1 MTSSTTSKKT
11 SAPET
16 NKVVELK
23 PPRAKASAS
32 GHAGAQPLYVQIKE
46 LLRNRILDGVYPP
59 HAQLPSESEMMAAFD
74 VSRIT
79 VRQALGD
86 LENEGLIFRL
96 HGKGSF
102 VSKPKAFQDL
112 GRLQGFGEAMRQMGH
127 ETFSRVL
134 GMRTIL
140 PSPQVRERLALG
152 KRAHATELRRIR
164 YLNREPISLD
174 VSYLPVAI
182 GKRLEKEDLA
192 ARDVFVILENDYGF
206 ALGHA
211 DLQIGA
217 RLADETLAPH
227 LQVQEGA
234 PVLFI
239 ERMTHCADGT
249 PVDYEYLYYRA
260 DAFQY
265 RVRVDRVPV

>member
-1 MTSSTTSKKT
+1 MK
-11 SAPET
+11 APRT
-16 NKVVELK
+16 GAIV
-23 PPRAKASAS
+23 S
-32 GHAGAQPLYVQIKE
+32 GHAGTQPLYVQIKE
-46 LLRNRILDGVYPP
+46 LLRNRILDGVYQP
-59 HAQLPSESEMMAAFD
+59 HAQLPSESEMMAAFN

-134 GMRTIL
+134 GVRTIV
-140 PSPQVRERLALG
+140 PSIQVREHLALG
-152 KRAHATELRRIR
+152 KRAHVTELRRIR
-164 YLNREPISLD
+164 YLDREPISLD
-174 VSYLPVAI
+174 VSYLPLAI

-192 ARDVFVILENDYGF
+192 ARDVFVILENDYGL

-217 RLADETLAPH
+217 TQADETLAAQ
-227 LQVQEGA
+227 LQLREGS
-234 PVLFI
+234 PVLSI
-239 ERMTHCADGT
+239 ERLTHCADGT
-249 PVDYEYLYYRA
+249 PIDYEFLYYRA

-265 RVRVDRVPV
+265 RVRVDRAPM